1 MKEPVQLEELTDGPA
16 EHAVMLGTMELLSQQ
31 GPAAPGPGTQFPVV
45 PSHEAPNDGVPPA
58 STQNCEG

>member
-1 MKEPVQLEELTDGPA
+1 VQLEELTAGPA
-16 EHAVMLGTMELLSQQ
+16 AHTAMEGTMETLAQQ